1 MLELSQM
8 AGKLWTMMSDDA
20 KAPYK
25 IIAQEEAAWYEMA
38 YPECFAKRRHS
49 RRRQERTQEISM
61 PAQTETCV
69 MMSPAFCEELAAFW
83 PSMPSP
89 SPLLLPQSVLETDW
103 LSHEMECRDP
113 PIVEGPQQLY
123 APRPVRPIM
132 ISDFEMAIGTL

>member
-25 IIAQEEAAWYEMA
+25 IMAQEEAAWYEVA

-69 MMSPAFCEELAAFW
+69 MMSPAFCEELAASW
-83 PSMPSP
+83 PYMPSP

-103 LSHEMECRDP
+103 LSHEMECRVP
-113 PIVEGPQQLY
+113 PIVEEPQQLY
-123 APRPVRPIM
+123 APRPVRPIV
-132 ISDFEMAIGTL
+132 ISDFEMV